1 MCSLNPQSRRRP
13 LIALLAGC
21 TLCAA
26 AACSRSHTV
35 TTSDGKVTYQEKGK
49 DAGTVTVTGKDG
61 KTATLSFNQNKIPD
75 DYPKDV
81 PLYGGVKVVMSQ
93 SASDKNE
100 RNLMLESSDAADKI
114 AEYYKTEL
122 DRNGWKTETTMNTGG
137 LQMFTANKD
146 RRSIMIQITDSGGKR
161 GIMQVLSDKN

>member
-1 MCSLNPQSRRRP
+1 MYSLNPESRRRP
-13 LIALLAGC
+13 LAALLAGC
-21 TLCAA
+21 LLFAA

-35 TTSDGKVTYQEKGK
+35 STADGKVTYQEKGK

-81 PLYGGVKVVMSQ
+81 PVYSAKVVMSQ
-93 SASDKNE
+93 SVSEKNG

-114 AEYYKTEL
+114 AEYYKKEL
-122 DRNGWKTETTMNTGG
+122 DRNGWKTETTVATSGMHMLG
-137 LQMFTANKD
+137 ANKD
-146 RRSIMIQITDSGGKR
+146 QKQIMIQITDSGDKR
-161 GIMQVLSDKN
+161 SIMQVLSDKN